1 MRFLLTISLIA
12 ISANV
17 SFGQFTPNC
26 TDISS
31 NIIYLAPLNQIQ
43 INDINQQQQSQ
54 FPNVVKLGEPTSS
67 YNCHNYAFVKSEG
80 GAEFWLNDPGDDAFW
95 NDGSYV
101 ATTNTSQANLKVSY
115 QGDHTAVTTSTSNQA
130 ISKWGAWGL
139 YRHNITDVPI
149 PYLPNNPLTYYK
161 RNVATISG
169 PDLLCSP
176 GTYTLQNL
184 PAGSTATWSVIPAS
198 QFVNGSGTGT
208 SAFMELSGNYT
219 GIRAPRIVFTISTDC
234 GDIQVDKTFW
244 IGPPQLT
251 YHPPGIDPCTA
262 NPYYSTISLPGFT
275 YNWSVDNPNVW
286 LTSNGQSIT
295 SVLSYNPEYF
305 NITLEISD
313 GNCTTSRTISSYT
326 AGYYC
331 QCFSDPACGNELAL
345 KVYPNPAAEMIT
357 VELDTATVS
366 SIDRGFAQYELKLYT
381 TSGEELLSQPVS
393 SAKTTLDVRS
403 LKNGF
408 YYIHLIHKD
417 GILRRQIRIER

>member
-1 MRFLLTISLIA
+1 MPPGNSGITFSGWSRVNTASPSGVSITHPRGDVMKVATYNTATTQQTFLGVNTWR
-12 ISANV
+12 ANWV
-17 SFGQFTPNC
+17 SGT
-26 TDISS
+26 
-31 NIIYLAPLNQIQ
+31 
-43 INDINQQQQSQ
+43 
-54 FPNVVKLGEPTSS
+54 VEPTSS
-67 YNCHNYAFVKSEG
+67 GGPLYDNNRRIIGQLTGGNPADICTTNDHAFFGRFDISWTG
-80 GAEFWLNDPGDDAFW
+80 GGTNATRLSNWLDPNNTGAM
-95 NDGSYV
+95 
-101 ATTNTSQANLKVSY
+101 TTNTINLPSI
-115 QGDHTAVTTSTSNQA
+115 A
-130 ISKWGAWGL
+130 
-139 YRHNITDVPI
+139 
-149 PYLPNNPLTYYK
+149 
-161 RNVATISG
+161 G

-234 GDIQVDKTFW
+234 GNFQVDKTFW

-305 NITLEISD
+305 NITLQISD
-313 GNCTTSRTISSYT
+313 GNCTTTRTISSYT

-366 SIDRGFAQYELKLYT
+366 SIDRGFSQFELKLYT
-381 TSGEELLSQPVS
+381 TLGEELLSQKVT
-393 SAKTTLDVRS
+393 SAKTLLDVRS

-408 YYIHLIHKD
+408 YYLHLIHKE